1 MSKKLINFLPLIQN
15 FQKFPILT
23 LSTTPLSPKISN
35 LPLENHPE
43 TKPNFSGQCI
53 PAKTL
58 KVYTKITVFLTIILS
73 VEKFD
78 FTFRTLIIN
87 LIDFKIKSIHLT
99 NKLHF

>member
-1 MSKKLINFLPLIQN
+1 MSKKLIDFLPLIQN

-23 LSTTPLSPKISN
+23 LSTTPLSPKFLN

-43 TKPNFSGQCI
+43 TKPNFSSQCI

-58 KVYTKITVFLTIILS
+58 EVYPKITVFLTIILS

-87 LIDFKIKSIHLT
+87 LIDFKIKSIQLT